1 VADGL
6 LLTRRERLRNY
17 SERTALVVGPS
28 LVLALVALALGLW
41 VDAVVVVAIAAIT
54 ALALGSAVRTR
65 TGAAVLGVLLVAGI
79 FLLLLVISWV
89 ASHPIQRGD

>member
-17 SERTALVVGPS
+17 TERTGLVVGPS
-28 LVLALVALALGLW
+28 LVLGLVALVLGLW
-41 VDAVVVVAIAAIT
+41 VDALVVVAIAGIT
-54 ALALGSAVRTR
+54 ALALGSAVRSR
-65 TGAAVLGVLLVAGI
+65 AGAAVLGVFLVAGI
-79 FLLLLVISWV
+79 FLLLLAISWV

>member
-1 VADGL
+1 VDGL
-6 LLTRRERLRNY
+6 LLTRRERLRSY
-17 SERTALVVGPS
+17 GEKTGLVVGPS

-65 TGAAVLGVLLVAGI
+65 RGAAVLGVLLVAGI
-79 FLLLLVISWV
+79 FLLLVAISWV

>member
-1 VADGL
+1 MDGL
-6 LLTRRERLRNY
+6 LLTRRERLRKY
-17 SERTALVVGPS
+17 TERTALVVGPS

-41 VDAVVVVAIAAIT
+41 VDALVVVAIAGIT

-65 TGAAVLGVLLVAGI
+65 AGAAVLGLVLVAGI
-79 FLLLLVISWV
+79 FLILLAISWI

>member
-1 VADGL
+1 MDGL
-6 LLTRRERLRNY
+6 LLTRRERLRRY
-17 SERTALVVGPS
+17 GERTALVVGPS

-41 VDAVVVVAIAAIT
+41 VDAIVVVAIAGIT

-65 TGAAVLGVLLVAGI
+65 GGAAVIGLVLVAGI
-79 FLLLLVISWV
+79 FLILFVISWI

>member
-17 SERTALVVGPS
+17 TERTGLVVGPS

-41 VDAVVVVAIAAIT
+41 VDAVVVVAIAGIT
-54 ALALGSAVRTR
+54 ALALGSAVRSR
-65 TGAAVLGVLLVAGI
+65 AGAAVLGVFLLAGI
-79 FLLLLVISWV
+79 FLLLLAISWV